1 MTGSTPPIRPLTKLP
16 IGTRADLGRANYN
29 INVVMMQKPFA
40 DFAVDA
46 PDTNDLKLFMQKKQ
60 KKKRKIKEY
69 SKTTQ
74 QSVLKKSII
83 IYNTETKNIVAKEKR
98 NVREIPEVI

>member
-40 DFAVDA
+40 DFAGDA
-46 PDTNDLKLFMQKKQ
+46 PDTNDFKTVYAEEAEE
-60 KKKRKIKEY
+60 KEEN
-69 SKTTQ
+69 SR
-74 QSVLKKSII
+74 I
-83 IYNTETKNIVAKEKR
+83 
-98 NVREIPEVI
+98 

>member
-40 DFAVDA
+40 DFAGDA

-60 KKKRKIKEY
+60 KKKRKSQEY
-69 SKTTQ
+69 SKTSKTTI
-74 QSVLKKSII
+74 SFEEIN
-83 IYNTETKNIVAKEKR
+83 YNLQYR
-98 NVREIPEVI
+98 N